1 MDLPRRGTVVSTL
14 TFSDTR
20 DVYAVREG
28 LEIVA
33 ARQAIERATDAELTD
48 LGVQVAAMEEAWDR
62 RAEYGES
69 LAADLAF
76 HRTVVS
82 LSGNERLLPFYE
94 QMLSQTQLLVRMAAM
109 ANPRLRLA
117 LRRSAHRDI
126 LDALLRRDVDAARR
140 AIADHYTYAEQ
151 RLFSGV
157 GDEGDEAPEASPTNP
172 AAMNEALTRRPSP
185 ATTPSCQP
193 FRRHCRVRRRDI
205 ASSKIRVH
213 VRADIGPE
221 SAAGRRH
228 EGAIE
233 GDGLRVRLP
242 FMSEEPSPCDPLP
255 RQTRH
260 AVRRGPSGRCAST
273 SC

>member
-1 MDLPRRGTVVSTL
+1 MPRPRKVRIDVAIGATALDRRELWEGIAEALREAIISGGIAAGASLVEADLAARFEVSRGPIRDALRELAREGLVVDLPRRGTVVSTL

-157 GDEGDEAPEASPTNP
+157 GDD
-172 AAMNEALTRRPSP
+172 ALT
-185 ATTPSCQP
+185 
-193 FRRHCRVRRRDI
+193 
-205 ASSKIRVH
+205 
-213 VRADIGPE
+213 PE
-221 SAAGRRH
+221 G
-228 EGAIE
+228 E
-233 GDGLRVRLP
+233 
-242 FMSEEPSPCDPLP
+242 
-255 RQTRH
+255 
-260 AVRRGPSGRCAST
+260 
-273 SC
+273 